1 MIALMSLVRT
11 VIYMTPAMLVVIL
24 VFTIAGLF
32 SKTLAF
38 VFDKAVQY
46 KEENDLTI

>member
-1 MIALMSLVRT
+1 MIALFSLIRT
-11 VIYMTPAMLVVIL
+11 ILHITDAMLVIIL
-24 VFTIAGLF
+24 VFIIAGLF